1 MMNRRTMFCM
11 LAVLGLC
18 YGAVHAQDWQ
28 SVLKGAIT
36 DVADEATGGKLTAM
50 ALVATWDYNK
60 PGVRMEGSNALATLV
75 ASTTTASIEEKLE
88 SIYSMAG
95 IKSGAC
101 SVTFASDSTFSMKA
115 GSHTL
120 SGTYTYNAESHAIA
134 MTVTNEAQRA
144 LGTMEGYAYLD
155 GSNMQL
161 LFSANKVLE
170 LVQQVGDQVSSL
182 SSLLAT
188 LKTLASN
195 VENLYLGFEFTKA

>member
-1 MMNRRTMFCM
+1 M

-28 SVLKGAIT
+28 SILKGAIT
-36 DVADEATGGKLTAM
+36 NVADEATGGKLTAM

-60 PGVRMEGSNALATLV
+60 PGVRMEGSNALATLA
-75 ASTTTASIEEKLE
+75 ASTTTASIEE
-88 SIYSMAG
+88 
-95 IKSGAC
+95 SGAC

>member
-1 MMNRRTMFCM
+1 M
-11 LAVLGLC
+11 
-18 YGAVHAQDWQ
+18 
-28 SVLKGAIT
+28 
-36 DVADEATGGKLTAM
+36 
-50 ALVATWDYNK
+50 
-60 PGVRMEGSNALATLV
+60 
-75 ASTTTASIEEKLE
+75 
-88 SIYSMAG
+88 
-95 IKSGAC
+95 
-101 SVTFASDSTFSMKA
+101 
-115 GSHTL
+115 
-120 SGTYTYNAESHAIA
+120 SGTYTYNAESHVIA

-170 LVQQVGDQVSSL
+170 LVQQVGDLVSSL